1 MFLRSTGL
9 GRTLL
14 TARVA
19 KIETTHMVPSTLEPP
34 KDGIVEP
41 MRMLMTMEVV
51 NPVHWTVRAF
61 VDPSDLRR
69 MIVEVLTHPGLILKG
84 IMFLFSKDPD
94 YATPATAERA
104 GAPVPGPVAAAQPI
118 PGRKNGAGAMPGS
131 APRIGPSAI
140 PARR

>member
-1 MFLRSTGL
+1 
-9 GRTLL
+9 LL

-34 KDGIVEP
+34 NNGTAEP

-69 MIVEVLTHPGLILKG
+69 MVWEVLTHPGLIAKG
-84 IMFLFSKDPD
+84 IVFLFSKDPA
-94 YATPATAERA
+94 YAAPATAEHA
-104 GAPVPGPVAAAQPI
+104 GAPVPGPAAAAKSV
-118 PGRKNGAGAMPGS
+118 PGRKNGPGPMPGS
-131 APRIGPSAI
+131 APKIGPSPI
-140 PARR
+140 PARK